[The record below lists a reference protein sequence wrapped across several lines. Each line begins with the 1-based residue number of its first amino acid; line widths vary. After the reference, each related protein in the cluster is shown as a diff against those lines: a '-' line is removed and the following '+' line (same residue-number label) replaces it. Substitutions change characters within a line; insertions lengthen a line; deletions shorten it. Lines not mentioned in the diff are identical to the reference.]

1 MSKRIVPDTMKLPKV
16 NKDQL
21 IWALEDINGLDE
33 YYLDLETGEIVSNF
47 EDLLAELGIE
57 EEDLESERYW
67 YITPIS
73 SQEGYN
79 FMVEFIET
87 VEDEELKR
95 RLTIAIN
102 GRGAFRM
109 FKATL
114 SEYPE
119 ERERWFKFHDTKME
133 EYADEWLEDV
143 ALTLKSRE

>member
-1 MSKRIVPDTMKLPKV
+1 MKLPKV